1 MRNRLD
7 LQRRTSQAGLRKSN
21 RIIRIPINLEIEIFR
36 NFRQISKFKLKSR
49 GTAGTHFRPI
59 FFIEEKLV
67 HWFVIHISW
76 LVSMRYVML
85 DVNGRQ
91 RHNDLLT
98 DLVLV
103 NHERS
108 VNEVFQLS
116 LITEAAVSSV
126 PERSYFEKFLKL
138 STKTH

>member
-1 MRNRLD
+1 
-7 LQRRTSQAGLRKSN
+7 
-21 RIIRIPINLEIEIFR
+21 
-36 NFRQISKFKLKSR
+36 
-49 GTAGTHFRPI
+49 
-59 FFIEEKLV
+59 
-67 HWFVIHISW
+67 
-76 LVSMRYVML
+76 ML